1 MLPAHP
7 EQKVRA
13 MNTEVT
19 YLHLHVSGSSPS
31 LSSLGH
37 LLSTYFGLGSD
48 LSPGDTTQIIWGC
61 ETQEGTKEGVGWADP
76 QGRSWPWASWGK
88 GVSGRGHSIGKGP
101 EVRTR

>member
-1 MLPAHP
+1 MLPARP

-19 YLHLHVSGSSPS
+19 HLHLHVSGSSPS

-61 ETQEGTKEGVGWADP
+61 ELRKGPKRGWDGLTHRGGVGHGQAGGRASQVEGTV
-76 QGRSWPWASWGK
+76 
-88 GVSGRGHSIGKGP
+88 
-101 EVRTR
+101 